1 MSNDQDISKKR
12 NTLTRKNILPGILY
26 ISIILISAFIFLN
39 FNFYRTLFSLRKIN
53 PAPVYEFTMHHD
65 YGFDSYLKV
74 GAATEKELVDF
85 FFGRRKPVKN
95 PAFPGSGCS
104 AFLAR
109 TPEGDIILGRN
120 MDWHSALPAIMH
132 TRSKLTGKCIALTN
146 LNYSG
151 IVRLTDNIFDSERR
165 KLHAAPYMTLDGMNE
180 HGLAANIFTAK
191 GSISS
196 IDPDKITLWD
206 ITVIRA
212 ILDHATTTREAID
225 FLSNYNVAF
234 TPEWPSQYM
243 VADAA
248 GNSAIIEFVKGEM
261 KVLENAGSTQVC
273 TNFIIYDNP
282 SLTGFGDYRY
292 RTIARQLESQG
303 GIITTK
309 DAIKLL
315 QENVIHNQGQWS
327 AVYNLT
333 KKTVT
338 AVFAGDYA
346 SEFVRKIE

>member
-1 MSNDQDISKKR
+1 MNKGQHTPKKASR
-12 NTLTRKNILPGILY
+12 LTRKNILLGTLCV
-26 ISIILISAFIFLN
+26 SIILFSAFIMLN
-39 FNFYRTLFSLRKIN
+39 FGFYRTLFSLRRIN
-53 PAPVYEFTMHHD
+53 PAPVYEFTLRHD

-85 FFGRRKPVKN
+85 FLGRRKPVKN

-104 AFLAR
+104 AFLAK

-120 MDWHSALPAIMH
+120 FDWHTALPAIMH
-132 TRSKLTGKCIALTN
+132 SRSKKTGKCIGLTN

-151 IVRLTDNIFDSERR
+151 IEKLTDNLFDPERR

-180 HGLAANIFTAK
+180 HGLAAAIFTAK
-191 GSISS
+191 GSQSS
-196 IDPDKITLWD
+196 IDPAKITLWD
-206 ITVIRA
+206 ITIIRA

-225 FLSNYNVAF
+225 FLSRYNVAYN
-234 TPEWPSQYM
+234 PEWPSQYM

-261 KVLENAGSTQVC
+261 KVLENTGPTQVC

-292 RTIARQLESQG
+292 RTIARQLENQG
-303 GIITTK
+303 GVIATE
-309 DAIKLL
+309 DAIRLL
-315 QENVIHNQGQWS
+315 KENVIHNQGQWS

-346 SEFVRKIE
+346 TEFVRKIE